1 MRVKHIAAHFV
12 AKFFRSTSGNFAI
25 MTAICLP
32 VLFGIGGAAIEV
44 ARAMQIKS
52 DLQSVADASVLSATT
67 KARIALGK
75 LKDEELKK
83 SAGDYIASS
92 HFASELTPEE
102 RDAFLQNIAI
112 GTARTQTEKGEEF
125 AVTAA
130 LSYNLQLN
138 PLLRFIGQESLLI
151 SVESSA
157 KSSFNN
163 GAALSLYML
172 LDRSTS
178 MGWATDKVGVNK
190 MAALKM
196 AVNYLTDTLR
206 DSDPSYSP
214 SGQAS
219 KLVRTGA
226 ISYNHNAFAEA
237 AMAWGTKHTLD
248 YANKLPAVPDGY
260 TSAVNAMK
268 AAIKALERKNTKEK
282 LAHESA
288 GNASFERYIVFM
300 TDGEMTGSSADW
312 SKSIDTQVRTLCET
326 VKTDGIVIF
335 SVAFAAP
342 VNGQN
347 LLKACASST
356 SHYYEPEKMTDLI
369 AAFGDIARKASSKI
383 SALTH

>member
-92 HFASELTPEE
+92 QFASELTPEE

-172 LDRSTS
+172 LDRSRS
-178 MGWATDKVGVNK
+178 MSEKDDSGVVK
-190 MAALKM
+190 MAALKL
-196 AVNYLTDTLR
+196 AVRYLTDTLR

-237 AMAWGTKHTLD
+237 AMAWGTKHSLD

-326 VKTDGIVIF
+326 AKTDGIVIF

-342 VNGQN
+342 DNGQN